1 MILFLNNFGRVVEH
15 LLRNDANPSMRDQ
28 SGFGAVHYAALNGH
42 NLALEMVR
50 SGVLLSTTIVMP

>member
-1 MILFLNNFGRVVEH
+1 MLFYRVVEH
-15 LLRNDANPSMRDQ
+15 LLRNDANPSMRDH

-50 SGVLLSTTIVMP
+50 DWIISADDSLFCFFYGM